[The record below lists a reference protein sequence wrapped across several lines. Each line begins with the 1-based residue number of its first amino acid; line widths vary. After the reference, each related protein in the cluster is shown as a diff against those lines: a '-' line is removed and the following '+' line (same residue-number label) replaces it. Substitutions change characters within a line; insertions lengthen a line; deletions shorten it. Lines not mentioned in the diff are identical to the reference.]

1 MPELPEVETTRRGL
15 QPHLEGKRI
24 RTAVVRS
31 RALRQPVP
39 RNLPQLVAGTTVRE
53 VARRG
58 KYLLIDCGR
67 GTLIVHLGMSGRL
80 WLIDAATRPERH
92 DHFDLVMASGAV
104 VRLRDPRRFGLVLWH
119 AGDALTHPLLKDI
132 GPEPLGAAFDGAWLY
147 RETRN
152 RSVAIKQALMD
163 SSLVA
168 GVGNI
173 YASEALFRAGINP
186 KTPARRIGLA
196 RYAMLVEK
204 IRETL
209 ELAIDAGGSS
219 LRDYV
224 GSDGQAGHFQNDFL
238 VYGRAEQPCLS
249 CSSPVRSFVQGQRAT
264 YYCPRCQRC

>member
-15 QPHLEGKRI
+15 QPRLEGERI

-80 WLIDAATRPERH
+80 WLVDAATRAERH

-119 AGDALTHPLLKDI
+119 RGDALSHPLLKDI

-147 RETRN
+147 RETRS

-173 YASEALFRAGINP
+173 YASEALFLAGIHPNRAAGRVSRERYARLAAAIKAVLTASIGMGGTTLRDFVGGDGRPGYFRQTLRVYDRAGEP
-186 KTPARRIGLA
+186 CQTCGAPLRGLRIGQ
-196 RYAMLVEK
+196 R
-204 IRETL
+204 
-209 ELAIDAGGSS
+209 SS
-219 LRDYV
+219 
-224 GSDGQAGHFQNDFL
+224 F
-238 VYGRAEQPCLS
+238 
-249 CSSPVRSFVQGQRAT
+249 
-264 YYCPRCQRC
+264 YCAHCQR